1 MKCGH
6 CLSIGN
12 YCLSDNLLRVSVVF
26 DKLKKKEKTT
36 GFFSF
41 FIMSTNHGFAHGLH
55 SIHLATG

>member
-1 MKCGH
+1 M
-6 CLSIGN
+6 
-12 YCLSDNLLRVSVVF
+12 VSVVF

-55 SIHLATG
+55 STHLVTG